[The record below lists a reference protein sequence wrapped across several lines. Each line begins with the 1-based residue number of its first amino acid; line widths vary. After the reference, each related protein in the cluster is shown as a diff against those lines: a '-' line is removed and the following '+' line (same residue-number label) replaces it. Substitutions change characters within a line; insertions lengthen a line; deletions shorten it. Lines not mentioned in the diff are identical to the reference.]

1 MFLERNERNI
11 LRKRKLAAANIQPN
25 FISPAD
31 LEKQGEDYLDFI
43 KNAPLEPTDVHA
55 KEIRN
60 QYEKLKQ
67 SLPPRAETFLQSKK
81 EEYLSD
87 IKKPTVDKS
96 SIKVYEQEGIQVFAD
111 QYVQDQNFSVGSYN
125 YNIIR
130 AITNKLINHL
140 RGLLPN
146 RKPRIIITD
155 ISKNPVVRAHS
166 SKHTPAAGIEYGGLI
181 YLDRNQYDDEK
192 LWFHEVAH
200 FIAEKAGG
208 RAEKS
213 IFKAYN
219 DMLNMYY
226 RKVRKKKLQLEP
238 KSINDPTEMELTRRN
253 RQKIADKLG
262 FPFEYG
268 LTNEHE
274 FFAVMI
280 ENWKNLDSHPIP
292 FKFKQIVKQ
301 ILNRM

>member
-1 MFLERNERNI
+1 MFLERHERNI

-25 FISPAD
+25 FTSPAD

-43 KNAPLEPTDVHA
+43 KNAPLEPTDVQA
-55 KEIRN
+55 KEIRD

-67 SLPPRAETFLQSKK
+67 RLPPRAEQFLQGKK
-81 EEYLSD
+81 EEHISD

-96 SIKVYEQEGIQVFAD
+96 SIKVYEREGIQVFAD

-125 YNIIR
+125 YNLIR

-166 SKHTPAAGIEYGGLI
+166 SQHTPAAGIEYGGLI
-181 YLDRNQYDDEK
+181 YLDKNQFDGEQ

-208 RAEKS
+208 RAEKA

-219 DMLNMYY
+219 DSCL
-226 RKVRKKKLQLEP
+226 V
-238 KSINDPTEMELTRRN
+238 
-253 RQKIADKLG
+253 
-262 FPFEYG
+262 
-268 LTNEHE
+268 
-274 FFAVMI
+274 
-280 ENWKNLDSHPIP
+280 
-292 FKFKQIVKQ
+292 
-301 ILNRM
+301 